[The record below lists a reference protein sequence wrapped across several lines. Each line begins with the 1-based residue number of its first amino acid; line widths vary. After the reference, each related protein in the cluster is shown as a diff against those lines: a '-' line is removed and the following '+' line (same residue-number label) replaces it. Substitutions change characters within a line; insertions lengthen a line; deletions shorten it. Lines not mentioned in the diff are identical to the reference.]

1 MPLDAGP
8 VQIIR
13 ADSSLWEMAD
23 GYPPFGSLRD
33 GEVLPDISGAILAVV
48 GFGAGWVE
56 HFGDRSFQQAE
67 YLLDPL
73 AYRASRTWEQRELTM
88 AYRIVHGDE
97 PFATHARSGQGMPWR
112 CSSAAFLAAAVQR
125 IDSLDVAAVRR
136 EFSIAEMAR
145 LGVYKV
151 HPEDDDERA
160 FDRVLTRLYEF
171 GEYCR
176 GVVAKNLDLIITLW

>member
-1 MPLDAGP
+1 
-8 VQIIR
+8 
-13 ADSSLWEMAD
+13 
-23 GYPPFGSLRD
+23 
-33 GEVLPDISGAILAVV
+33 
-48 GFGAGWVE
+48 
-56 HFGDRSFQQAE
+56 
-67 YLLDPL
+67 
-73 AYRASRTWEQRELTM
+73 M

-97 PFATHARSGQGMPWR
+97 PFAAHATSGQGMLWR

-151 HPEDDDERA
+151 HTEDDDERA
-160 FDRVLTRLYEF
+160 FDRVLTHLYKF
-171 GEYCR
+171 GEHCR